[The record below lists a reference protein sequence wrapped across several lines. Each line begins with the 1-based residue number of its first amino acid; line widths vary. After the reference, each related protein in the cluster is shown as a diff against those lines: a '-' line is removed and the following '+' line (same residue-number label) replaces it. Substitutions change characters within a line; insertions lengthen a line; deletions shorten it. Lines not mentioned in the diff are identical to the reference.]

1 MGKKVLSFL
10 IVATVLSVL
19 LATCGGGDEATAT
32 RVPPTP
38 TLVPPTLA
46 PTTPPSTGGG
56 EAIEVT
62 LVDEGR
68 NYRFRPVDFTFKV
81 GEKVRLKLTSESEF
95 HTFTATD
102 LPTQEGQE
110 ISVFVNGSGTVEVE
124 FTPSQA
130 GTFDLICIPHQS
142 FGMIGTITVNP

>member
-1 MGKKVLSFL
+1 MGKKAISFL
-10 IVATVLSVL
+10 IMAAVLSVL
-19 LATCGGGDEATAT
+19 LAACGGGDEATAT
-32 RVPPTP
+32 RVPLTP
-38 TLVPPTLA
+38 TLVPP
-46 PTTPPSTGGG
+46 TPPSTGGG
-56 EAIEVT
+56 EVIEVT
-62 LVDEGR
+62 LADEER

-81 GEKVRLKLTSESEF
+81 GEKVRLRLHSQSEF

-102 LPTQEGQE
+102 LPTQEGQQ
-110 ISVFVNGSGTVEVE
+110 ISVFVNGRETVEAE